1 MLSAQSPSSQAE
13 TSISIPQSFSIFFYT
28 QPLAEGQISGST
40 WTVTIYAQAV
50 PGQTDTGSLTAELSI
65 YSLDGTIQN
74 ALIGSSSGNAVTATT
89 TKIDIPIQGVTAT
102 VKNGDRLTLRLYA
115 ESVAGSTASLKI
127 FYDGQGNEL
136 LGDES
141 RIQTT
146 ATVEESWR
154 QDFEANPFS
163 LSSVNRYWQA
173 FGTGSV
179 TQVSIQYYTASHSLR
194 VTDKSGSGTYARYDF
209 NTVNN
214 PSEGL
219 PSGTI
224 LSFYWLA
231 TSVDSMG
238 TSVLSLHLQISD
250 QGSSYEHYWY
260 WSSSNTTIPPLVYP
274 GTKKAAGMYM
284 GPISL
289 GSWTKHE
296 LLNWKKQAEI
306 TLGVSLQSPRVVSVS
321 LQSTGL
327 GKATDVYWDNIFVS
341 SYTPSAQPQ
350 RMQEGQT
357 NTLSLTVTGAI
368 PSTTYQFEFNVTDPA
383 GITTTSMVSHTT
395 SSSETNFIVSRIY
408 PDDFQGSGVL
418 VGNYNV
424 SIRQTG
430 PVYLIP
436 QGSGFI
442 TDYVTTS
449 TSFTVHLADRAIYQR
464 TDTLRFQAS
473 GYGALER
480 ANVTLLGPDPSSNYL
495 VPVQADSTGMI
506 VTTWVIPR
514 NAALG
519 NYTLTVK
526 AITTIK
532 IPSDSDQFNVTSAVL
547 QLSRLSTDATDYQR
561 TQNVTLHATL
571 LYPGQSIVPDG
582 YLEFQVVQPDG
593 SVFLTS
599 TALPDGSGGYV
610 ASFKIP
616 TAAPIGSWQI
626 IVPSWQSGDP
636 SGNNGPTKTSAVRFA
651 VSPAVLQVQTSVS
664 IDNSQNG
671 RTLQI
676 QASITYP
683 DGSHASA
690 GQAMAQLV
698 HNGITIVY
706 VPLMFDAAKAMWIG
720 YYQIKSSDPEG
731 LWLVV
736 ISAKD
741 LAGPVS
747 NSIYNVVHNVL
758 VDGAASYWNIDMS
771 LVMAILAPVGALI
784 AFIAWRLVPRRKRLS
799 VALET
804 EKVMQTVNKVQ
815 STDFFRSIRD
825 QLATASSLRNEK

>member
-1 MLSAQSPSSQAE
+1 M
-13 TSISIPQSFSIFFYT
+13 
-28 QPLAEGQISGST
+28 
-40 WTVTIYAQAV
+40 
-50 PGQTDTGSLTAELSI
+50 
-65 YSLDGTIQN
+65 DGTIQN
-74 ALIGSSSGNAVTATT
+74 ALIGTSTGNVVSTT
-89 TKIDIPIQGVTAT
+89 LTRIDVLIQGVTAT
-102 VKNGDRLTLRLYA
+102 VKNGDRLGLRLYA
-115 ESVAGSTASLKI
+115 ENVLGSTASLTV

-141 RIQTT
+141 RVKTT

-154 QDFEANPFS
+154 QDFEVNPFS
-163 LSSVNRYWQA
+163 LSSINRYWQA
-173 FGTGSV
+173 SSSGG
-179 TQVSIQYYTASHSLR
+179 VSQDATQYYAGSHSLR
-194 VTDKSGSGTYARYDF
+194 VSDKSGSGTYARYDF
-209 NTVNN
+209 NTPNN
-214 PSEGL
+214 PSHGL

-231 TSVDSMG
+231 TSIDSTG
-238 TSVLSLHLQISD
+238 TSVLSIHLLIND
-250 QGSSYEHYWY
+250 RGTPYEFYWF
-260 WSSSNTTIPPLVYP
+260 WSASNTTKPQPLYVSAS
-274 GTKKAAGMYM
+274 KAASMYM
-284 GPISL
+284 SQITL

-296 LLNWKKQAEI
+296 LLNWKTQAEI
-306 TLGVSLQSPRVVSVS
+306 SLGLSLQNPRVVSISV
-321 LQSTGL
+321 QSTGT
-327 GKATDVYWDNIFVS
+327 GRATNVYWDNLFVS
-341 SYTPSAQPQ
+341 SYTPNARPQ

-357 NTLSLTVTGAI
+357 NTLSLTVRGAI
-368 PSTTYQFEFNVTDPA
+368 PSTTYQFDFSVTDPV
-383 GITTTSMVSHTT
+383 GITTTSTVSYAT
-395 SSSETNFIVSRIY
+395 SLSETSFIVSRLY

-418 VGNYNV
+418 AGQYNV
-424 SIRQTG
+424 TIRQTG

-442 TDYVTTS
+442 ADYVTTS

-464 TDTLRFQAS
+464 TETLRFQAS

-519 NYTLTVK
+519 NYTVAVK

-532 IPSDSDQFNVTSAVL
+532 TPLDSDQFNVTSAVL

-561 TQNVTLHATL
+561 TQNVTVHATL

-582 YLEFQVVQPDG
+582 YLEFQVMQPDG

-599 TALPDGSGGYV
+599 TALPDSSGGYV

-626 IVPSWQSGDP
+626 TLPSWQSGDP
-636 SGNNGPTKTSAVRFA
+636 CGNNGPAKTSAVRFA

-664 IDNSQNG
+664 IDNFQNG

-698 HNGITIVY
+698 HNGVTIVY

-720 YYQIKSSDPEG
+720 YYQIKKSDPEG

-736 ISAKD
+736 ISAQD

-747 NSIYNVVHNVL
+747 NSIDNVVHNVL

-771 LVMAILAPVGALI
+771 LVMEILAPVGALI
-784 AFIAWRLVPRRKRLS
+784 AFVVWKLVPRRRHLS

-825 QLATASSLRNEK
+825 QLTTASSLRNEK